1 MSRRGL
7 RALGILGAFLL
18 LSGHVGT
25 DDVFYAGKAGPYDV
39 RVSIR
44 QPGVIPGLADISV
57 RANGTGVRR
66 VLVTA
71 LRRIGTRGSAPPP
84 DVAKPVEGEKDLF
97 AAQLW
102 LMTRGSHSVIVTVEG
117 DAGSGQA
124 TVPVMARAT
133 RRLAMTRQLEIVLV
147 CGGLFLVIGLMTIFG
162 AATRESTLDPNV
174 EAGSRERRR
183 GRIAVGTAGITIALL
198 LFGGW
203 RWVGAE
209 ARAFAARMARDRPWR
224 ATASVVGDGTS
235 RTLALS
241 IAEPHWVHRND
252 SSWLAAN
259 NFRRPD
265 DLIPD
270 HGKMMHMF
278 VVRDPDL
285 SSFAH
290 LHPVR
295 IDDTSFRVSFPPLPT
310 GRYRVYADVTQ
321 EDGAAQTLVATVD
334 APTPATGSAAP
345 NDSDDAWWSGQP
357 AADSTA
363 SLAGG
368 YAIRWTNRTSGL
380 VAGRDAE
387 LAFAVVDSLGK
398 PVPLEPYMGM
408 AGHAMLTR
416 ADGAVFMHLH
426 PAGTISVAAQQALSG
441 ADTASPHEM
450 AADATGVVRF
460 PLVAPRAGSYR
471 IWVQVKRAGQ
481 VLTGAFD
488 AQVR

>member
-1 MSRRGL
+1 MSGRGAR
-7 RALGILGAFLL
+7 RALGIFAAFLL
-18 LSGHVGT
+18 FSGHVGT

-57 RANGTGVRR
+57 RATGSGVRR

-84 DVAKPVEGEKDLF
+84 DVASPVEGEKDLYT
-97 AAQLW
+97 AQLW

-147 CGGLFLVIGLMTIFG
+147 AGGLFLVIGLMTIFG

-174 EAGSRERRR
+174 EVGSRERRR
-183 GRIAVGTAGITIALL
+183 GRIAIATAGITIALL

-224 ATASVVGDGTS
+224 ATANVVDAGRVLELKIT
-235 RTLALS
+235 
-241 IAEPHWVHRND
+241 EPHWVHRND
-252 SSWLAAN
+252 SSWLASN

-270 HGKMMHMF
+270 HGKMMHLF

-295 IDDTSFRVSFPPLPT
+295 LDDTTFRVSFPPLPA
-310 GRYRVYADVTQ
+310 GGYRVYADVTQ
-321 EDGAAQTLVATVD
+321 EDGSAQTLVATV
-334 APTPATGSAAP
+334 AAP
-345 NDSDDAWWSGQP
+345 APAAASTPPNDTDDAWWSGQP
-357 AADSTA
+357 APDST
-363 SLAGG
+363 SRLAGG
-368 YAIRWTNRTSGL
+368 YAIRWTNRGPL
-380 VAGRDAE
+380 VAGRDGE
-387 LAFAVVDSLGK
+387 LAFAVVDSLGE
-398 PVPLEPYMGM
+398 PAQLEPYMGM

-441 ADTASPHEM
+441 DTAHAM
-450 AADATGVVRF
+450 DAGVSSGVRF

-471 IWVQVKRAGQ
+471 LWVQVKRGGQ

-488 AQVR
+488 AEVR